1 MYKQDELTKDIV
13 NLYSFVKNVFFEG
26 MDEPTLI
33 HRVNRKERAFLKKQG
48 LYFNMLNNYV
58 DKTIAGY
65 IDKYFE

>member
-33 HRVNRKERAFLKKQG
+33 HRVNRKERIFLKKQG
-48 LYFNMLNNYV
+48 LHFNMLNNYV

-65 IDKYFE
+65 IDKYF